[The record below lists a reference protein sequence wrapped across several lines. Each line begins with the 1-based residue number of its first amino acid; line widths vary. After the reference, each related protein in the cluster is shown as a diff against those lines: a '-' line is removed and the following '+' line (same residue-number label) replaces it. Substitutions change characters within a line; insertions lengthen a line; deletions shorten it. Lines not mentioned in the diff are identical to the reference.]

1 MSNRYMVCWVMRW
14 PSHAIVTVNSISK
27 RCAKIKDRGGFEITE
42 GATGSLS
49 VPL

>member
-1 MSNRYMVCWVMRW
+1 LSR
-14 PSHAIVTVNSISK
+14 SIQISK

-49 VPL
+49 CHCRETIHHVIFLFSHSSV